1 MKRYDNLYQTD
12 LFDSEK
18 LFRQMSA
25 QNNTPAISSFELSRA
40 ELKEALLGLWAYH
53 KYSGNNKYFI
63 KFELITRND
72 HVVFKTKNA
81 ERYVSSEPVGFCKVI
96 FHYQD
101 LLTAIGTSRKKE
113 VSFIVQDRVVI
124 VNGVRISAEVS
135 TYDPSKDIARN
146 TPTLEQLSESSVAI
160 DPYTPEMNKDS
171 FTKDGQKGFMRSQ
184 IFSDAQM
191 VEHYLKKYGIG
202 FFEIQ
207 DFIDSFLVNKK
218 P

>member
-1 MKRYDNLYQTD
+1 MKRYENLYQTD
-12 LFDSEK
+12 LFDAEK
-18 LFRQMSA
+18 IFRQMSA
-25 QNNTPAISSFELSRA
+25 ENNTPAISSFELSRA

-53 KYSGNNKYFI
+53 KYSGNNKYFV
-63 KFELITRND
+63 KFELITRNN
-72 HVVFKTKNA
+72 HVIFKTKNA
-81 ERYVSSEPVGFCKVI
+81 ERYVSSEPVGFCKAI

-113 VSFIVQDRVVI
+113 VSFIVQDRVMI

-135 TYDPSKDIARN
+135 VYDPSKDIARN
-146 TPTLEQLSESSVAI
+146 TPTLEQLSESSVTI
-160 DPYTPEMNKDS
+160 DPYEPEKNKDR
-171 FTKDGQKGFMRSQ
+171 FTKDGQKGFYRSQ

>member
-1 MKRYDNLYQTD
+1 MKRYENLYQTD
-12 LFDSEK
+12 LFDAEK
-18 LFRQMSA
+18 IFRQMSA
-25 QNNTPAISSFELSRA
+25 ENNTPAVSSFELSRA

-160 DPYTPEMNKDS
+160 DPYAPEKNKDR

-191 VEHYLKKYGIG
+191 VEHYLKKYGIS

>member
-1 MKRYDNLYQTD
+1 
-12 LFDSEK
+12 
-18 LFRQMSA
+18 MSA
-25 QNNTPAISSFELSRA
+25 ENNTPAISSFELSRA

-63 KFELITRND
+63 KFELITRNNY
-72 HVVFKTKNA
+72 VIFKTKNA
-81 ERYVSSEPVGFCKVI
+81 ERYVSSEPVGFCKAI

-113 VSFIVQDRVVI
+113 VSFIVQDRVMI

-135 TYDPSKDIARN
+135 AYDPSKDIARN
-146 TPTLEQLSESSVAI
+146 TPTLEQLSESSVTI
-160 DPYTPEMNKDS
+160 YPYEPENNKDR
-171 FTKDGQKGFMRSQ
+171 FTKDGQKGFYRSQ

>member
-18 LFRQMSA
+18 LFRHISTL
-25 QNNTPAISSFELSRA
+25 NNSPAISSFELSRA

-81 ERYVSSEPVGFCKVI
+81 ERYVSSEPVGFCKAI

-113 VSFIVQDRVVI
+113 VSFIIQDRVMI

-135 TYDPSKDIARN
+135 AYDPSKDIARN
-146 TPTLEQLSESSVAI
+146 SPTLEQLSESSVTI
-160 DPYTPEMNKDS
+160 DPYAPEKNKYR
-171 FTKDGQKGFMRSQ
+171 FTKDGQKGFYRSQ